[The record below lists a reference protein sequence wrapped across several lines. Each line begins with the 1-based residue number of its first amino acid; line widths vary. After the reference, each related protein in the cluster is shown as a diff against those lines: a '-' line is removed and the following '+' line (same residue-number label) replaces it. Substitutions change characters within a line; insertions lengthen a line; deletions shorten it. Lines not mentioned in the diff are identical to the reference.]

1 MFTREEMLEYII
13 GQLEAADDRK
23 IEEYYWFFQCEE
35 EEA

>member
-1 MFTREEMLEYII
+1 MIDREEMVAYIL
-13 GQLEAADDRK
+13 GQLEAASDRK

>member
-1 MFTREEMLEYII
+1 MIDREERVAYIL
-13 GQLEAADDRK
+13 GQLEAASDRK

>member
-1 MFTREEMLEYII
+1 MVSREEMVEYIL
-13 GQLEAADDRK
+13 GQLETASDRK